1 LKTYTDIL
9 FMKKKII
16 YNKIEKRKFVT
27 EDTYK
32 LMFGNEPPTFGK
44 SASSY
49 FKPRQSVKI
58 INGKSII

>member
-1 LKTYTDIL
+1 
-9 FMKKKII
+9 MKKKII

>member
-1 LKTYTDIL
+1 
-9 FMKKKII
+9 MKKKII

-27 EDTYK
+27 KNTYE
-32 LMFGNEPPTFGK
+32 LMFGNVPPIFGK

-49 FKPRQSVKI
+49 FKARQNIKI